1 MRTTGNTFK
10 ESDSWHGHSST
21 DVTAHTDT
29 GSCML
34 IMASFDMGERIS
46 PERAFGQSP
55 SCNLK
60 RTADVCLIINVFG
73 VDVTHGIDEQG

>member
-1 MRTTGNTFK
+1 MYTLAQTRL
-10 ESDSWHGHSST
+10 
-21 DVTAHTDT
+21 
-29 GSCML
+29 L
-34 IMASFDMGERIS
+34 IQVQAVDMEERIR

-55 SCNLK
+55 PRSFK